1 MATGLWAKIHKW
13 LALLMAVQI
22 LLWFASG
29 LFFAW
34 FPIER
39 VRSEHA
45 KAEQVAP
52 PVPLDE
58 AAAGLARLRG
68 AGVGAAETVEVRR
81 LLGRPVAL
89 VSGHAGRP
97 VLYDL
102 ADARRLSPVPMA
114 LAAQI
119 AEADHA
125 GELRAARVSRIEAET
140 TEYRGTLPA
149 WRVDFE
155 DGEGRSVYVA
165 ADTGQVTARRSTLWR
180 AYDFLWGLHIMDWRG
195 HEDFNSWL
203 LVIATLLAT
212 LMSVAGIVLL
222 PSRLGLTGWLRRRRA
237 VSAARTPSG
246 GPPA

>member
-45 KAEQVAP
+45 KAEQAAQ

-89 VSGHAGRP
+89 VGAAEGSP

-102 ADARRLSPVPMA
+102 AEARRWFQTDV
-114 LAAQI
+114 I
-119 AEADHA
+119 
-125 GELRAARVSRIEAET
+125 G
-140 TEYRGTLPA
+140 LPA
-149 WRVDFE
+149 EILEQLPAGHRAYMEAKRYLSVAE
-155 DGEGRSVYVA
+155 DNHEA
-165 ADTGQVTARRSTLWR
+165 LLARLEHRGATLW
-180 AYDFLWGLHIMDWRG
+180 
-195 HEDFNSWL
+195 
-203 LVIATLLAT
+203 
-212 LMSVAGIVLL
+212 AG
-222 PSRLGLTGWLRRRRA
+222 
-237 VSAARTPSG
+237 
-246 GPPA
+246 